1 MEKLR
6 ENGKFEGTN
15 NSVDNNLPNIVA
27 MDIHG
32 KNYENGR
39 ERRKCREDTENEDR
53 KDDGEY
59 QLHSNSSESNFSEAE
74 EQSLLKLKRALFKHD
89 QINEV
94 PGEISEI
101 LFIIIIYSIIK
112 LLRCCY
118 HSQYF

>member
-15 NSVDNNLPNIVA
+15 NSVENNLPNIVA

-94 PGEISEI
+94 PGEIS
-101 LFIIIIYSIIK
+101 
-112 LLRCCY
+112 
-118 HSQYF
+118 